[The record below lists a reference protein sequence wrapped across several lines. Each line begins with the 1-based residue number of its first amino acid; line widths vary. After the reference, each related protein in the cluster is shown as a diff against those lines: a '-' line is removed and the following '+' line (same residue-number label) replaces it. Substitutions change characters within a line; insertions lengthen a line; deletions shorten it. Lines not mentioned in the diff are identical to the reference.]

1 MLINF
6 TRIFVEKCRG
16 STNRPRAIEIRMII
30 GTKRRMRLVGL
41 LSKYTDHQIHILYS
55 LCVFEDTDHP
65 EIFIERLVDSRI
77 FWDDQKV
84 ITKVGLEQP
93 THLS

>member
-1 MLINF
+1 MVWINW
-6 TRIFVEKCRG
+6 RISEEKCRG
-16 STNRPRAIEIRMII
+16 PGAIQIRMII
-30 GTKRRMRLVGL
+30 GTPRR
-41 LSKYTDHQIHILYS
+41 IHITQFIFCI

>member
-1 MLINF
+1 MIFSIFNPFNSSLFYIVLINF

-41 LSKYTDHQIHILYS
+41 LSKYTDHQIHILY
-55 LCVFEDTDHP
+55 LCAFEDPDHP
-65 EIFIERLVDSRI
+65 EIFIERLDS
-77 FWDDQKV
+77 
-84 ITKVGLEQP
+84 
-93 THLS
+93 

>member
-1 MLINF
+1 MIFSIFNPFNSSLFYIVLINF

-30 GTKRRMRLVGL
+30 GTERRMRLVGF
-41 LSKYTDHQIHILYS
+41 LSKYTDHQIHILY

-65 EIFIERLVDSRI
+65 EIFIERLDS
-77 FWDDQKV
+77 
-84 ITKVGLEQP
+84 
-93 THLS
+93 

>member
-1 MLINF
+1 MS
-6 TRIFVEKCRG
+6 RAW
-16 STNRPRAIEIRMII
+16 SHTN
-30 GTKRRMRLVGL
+30 TNDHWN
-41 LSKYTDHQIHILYS
+41 SQTYTDHQIHILYS

>member
-1 MLINF
+1 MICSIFNPFNSSLFYIVLINF

-30 GTKRRMRLVGL
+30 GTERRMRLVGL
-41 LSKYTDHQIHILYS
+41 LSKYTDHQIHILY

-65 EIFIERLVDSRI
+65 EIFIERLDS
-77 FWDDQKV
+77 
-84 ITKVGLEQP
+84 
-93 THLS
+93 